1 MCIFCKIIE
10 KEIPSAILYEDDKVI
25 AFKDVNPVAPVHFL
39 VVPKKH
45 ISSLAEIE
53 ASDEALSG
61 HILKVCSDVAK
72 TFPECENGYRVIN
85 NCGENAGQT
94 VHHIHF
100 HVIGGVNMGE
110 KLI

>member
-10 KEIPSAILYEDDKVI
+10 KEISSTILYEDDKVI

-39 VVPKKH
+39 VVPKQH
-45 ISSLAEIE
+45 IASLAEVE
-53 ASDEALSG
+53 DADEGILG
-61 HILKVCSDVAK
+61 HILNVCSKVAK
-72 TFPECENGYRVIN
+72 TFPECEKGYRVIN
-85 NCGENAGQT
+85 NSGENAGQT